1 MSTPSVPRISGPYV
15 NVYRP
20 GGDKFAG
27 PDSENFRAGQ
37 WYSDWVPNDHTF
49 AFGPD
54 GRWHAFGI
62 THPVP
67 PPPEANIH
75 EAEWLAFHA
84 AALPGPLAE
93 GLREGAWEDLPKV
106 LPPGDRP
113 GEVNE
118 LYAPFIAQRDGVYHM
133 FYGPRDMR
141 LATSTDLYTWT
152 PQGAVFSDD
161 PSTRDPCVLE
171 HEGTYY
177 LVYVVN
183 DSLLLR
189 TSPDL
194 RHWSEEPVE
203 VFRMT
208 RSGAP
213 ESPVLIFRHGWF
225 YLFWC
230 IYDGTHGPYD
240 HRTFVM
246 RSETAVDFHGAPV
259 IAELDSHAP
268 ELICAEGGQWYIS
281 SVEWPCRGVSIAPLA
296 WE

>member
-20 GGDKFAG
+20 GGYKFAG

-106 LPPGDRP
+106 LPPGDRH
-113 GEVNE
+113 GEE
-118 LYAPFIAQRDGVYHM
+118 IGRA
-133 FYGPRDMR
+133 
-141 LATSTDLYTWT
+141 S
-152 PQGAVFSDD
+152 
-161 PSTRDPCVLE
+161 
-171 HEGTYY
+171 
-177 LVYVVN
+177 
-183 DSLLLR
+183 
-189 TSPDL
+189 
-194 RHWSEEPVE
+194 
-203 VFRMT
+203 
-208 RSGAP
+208 
-213 ESPVLIFRHGWF
+213 
-225 YLFWC
+225 
-230 IYDGTHGPYD
+230 
-240 HRTFVM
+240 
-246 RSETAVDFHGAPV
+246 
-259 IAELDSHAP
+259 
-268 ELICAEGGQWYIS
+268 
-281 SVEWPCRGVSIAPLA
+281 CRERV
-296 WE
+296 